1 MKASRQERVIMLG
14 DCQSFYA
21 SVEKADHPQYKD
33 RPLIV
38 AGDPERRSGIV
49 LAACPLAK
57 QRGITTAE
65 TLGSALAK
73 CPDLVVMRPRMQKY
87 IDVSMQI
94 TGIMKQFTDLVEP
107 YSIDEQHLDVTGSL
121 SLFGDP
127 VTIATTIQRKI
138 RRETG
143 VYTRF
148 GISYNKAVSK
158 MACDNFAKKNES
170 GIYVLPRTEIPRVL
184 WPLPVRSMFMVGS
197 RMERHLQC
205 MGIRSIGDLAGTPL
219 TRLRER
225 WGVNGEVLWRLA
237 NGLDNSPV
245 SPDSHAGVKSI
256 GHEMTLPRD
265 YFTQEEIAVPL
276 LELTELVCRRCRE
289 KGYMG
294 GVVSVGCR
302 GADFDHPTGFY
313 RQMKLPDPTNVTKQV
328 YQAVLSLFRR
338 HWDGEAVRKVGVTL
352 TGLVRDNEYQLT
364 LFDERPKYQ
373 ALERVTDEIKRKYGD
388 SAIMRAVSLTGPGQ
402 AKDRA
407 GKIGGHYR

>member
-1 MKASRQERVIMLG
+1 MKSERVVMLA

-21 SVEKADHPQYKD
+21 SVEKADHPQHKD

-57 QRGITTAE
+57 QYGVTTAE
-65 TLGSALAK
+65 TLGTALPK
-73 CPDLVVMRPRMQKY
+73 CPDLVVMRPRMERY
-87 IDVSMQI
+87 ISVSMQI
-94 TGIMKQFTDLVEP
+94 TNIMKQFTDLVEP

-121 SLFGDP
+121 SLFGGP
-127 VTIATTIQRKI
+127 EMLALTIQQKI

-143 VYTRF
+143 IYSRF

-158 MACDNFAKKNES
+158 MACDNFAKKNAN
-170 GIYVLPRTEIPRVL
+170 GLYTLPREAVSKVL
-184 WPLPVRSMFMVGS
+184 WPLPIRQMFMVGS
-197 RMERHLQC
+197 RMERHLLR
-205 MGIRSIGDLAGTPL
+205 MGIRTIGELANTPL
-219 TRLRER
+219 ARLRQR

-237 NGLDNSPV
+237 NGIDDSPV
-245 SPDSHAGVKSI
+245 DPNSHQGEKSI

-265 YFTQEEIAVPL
+265 YYSLEETAVPL

-328 YQAVLSLFRR
+328 YDGVMRLFRR
-338 HWDGEAVRKVGVTL
+338 HWDGQPVRKVGVTL
-352 TGLVRDNEYQLT
+352 TGLVRDDEYQLT
-364 LFDERPKYQ
+364 LFDERPRYQ
-373 ALERVTDEIKRKYGD
+373 ALERATDEIKRRYGE
-388 SAIMRAVSLTGPGQ
+388 SAIFRAVSLTGAGQ
-402 AKDRA
+402 ARDRA

>member
-1 MKASRQERVIMLG
+1 MKSERVVMLA

-21 SVEKADHPQYKD
+21 SVEKADHPQHKD

-57 QRGITTAE
+57 QYGVTTAE
-65 TLGSALAK
+65 TLGTALAK
-73 CPDLVVMRPRMQKY
+73 CPDLVVMRPRMERY
-87 IDVSMQI
+87 ISVSMQI
-94 TGIMKQFTDLVEP
+94 TNIMKQFTDLVEP

-121 SLFGDP
+121 SLFGEP
-127 VTIATTIQRKI
+127 KRLALMIQEKI

-143 VYTRF
+143 IYSRF

-158 MACDNFAKKNES
+158 MACDNFAKKNAN
-170 GIYVLPRTEIPRVL
+170 GLYVLPREAVSKVL
-184 WPLPVRSMFMVGS
+184 WPLPIRQMFMVGS
-197 RMERHLQC
+197 RMERHLLR
-205 MGIRSIGDLAGTPL
+205 MGIRTIGELATLPL
-219 TRLRER
+219 ARLRQR

-237 NGLDNSPV
+237 NGIDDSPV
-245 SPDSHAGVKSI
+245 DPNSHQGEKSI

-265 YFTQEEIAVPL
+265 YYSLEETAVPL

-328 YQAVLSLFRR
+328 YDGVMRLFRR
-338 HWDGEAVRKVGVTL
+338 HWDGQPVRKVGVTL
-352 TGLVRDNEYQLT
+352 TGLVRDDEYQLT
-364 LFDERPKYQ
+364 LFDERPRYQ
-373 ALERVTDEIKRKYGD
+373 ALERATDEIKRRFGE
-388 SAIMRAVSLTGPGQ
+388 SAIFRAVSLTGAGQ
-402 AKDRA
+402 ARDRA

>member
-1 MKASRQERVIMLG
+1 MKSERVIMMA

-21 SVEKADHPQYKD
+21 SVEKADHPQYRD

-57 QRGITTAE
+57 RYGVTTAE
-65 TLGSALAK
+65 TLGTALAK
-73 CPDLVVMRPRMQKY
+73 FPDLVVMRPRMERY
-87 IDVSMQI
+87 ISVSMQI
-94 TGIMKQFTDLVEP
+94 TNIMKQFTDLVEP

-121 SLFGDP
+121 SLFGEP
-127 VTIATTIQRKI
+127 KTLALMIQEKI

-143 VYTRF
+143 IYSRF

-158 MACDNFAKKNES
+158 MACDNFAKKNAN
-170 GIYVLPRTEIPRVL
+170 GLYVLPREAVPQVL
-184 WPLPVRSMFMVGS
+184 WPLPIRQMFMVGS
-197 RMERHLQC
+197 RMERHLLR
-205 MGIRSIGDLAGTPL
+205 MGIRTIGELANTPL
-219 TRLRER
+219 ARLRQR

-237 NGLDNSPV
+237 NGIDDSPV
-245 SPDSHAGVKSI
+245 DPNSHQGEKSI

-265 YFTQEEIAVPL
+265 YYSLEETAVPL

-302 GADFDHPTGFY
+302 GADFDCPTGFY

-328 YQAVLSLFRR
+328 YDGVMRLFRR
-338 HWDGEAVRKVGVTL
+338 HWDGQPIRKVGVTL
-352 TGLVRDNEYQLT
+352 TGLVRDDEYQLT
-364 LFDERPKYQ
+364 LFDERPRYQ
-373 ALERVTDEIKRKYGD
+373 ALERATDEIKRRFGE
-388 SAIMRAVSLTGPGQ
+388 SAIFRAVSLTAAGQ
-402 AKDRA
+402 ARDRA

>member
-1 MKASRQERVIMLG
+1 MKSERVVMLA

-21 SVEKADHPQYKD
+21 SVEKADHPQHKD

-57 QRGITTAE
+57 RYGVTTAE
-65 TLGSALAK
+65 TLGTALPK
-73 CPDLVVMRPRMQKY
+73 CPDLVVMRPRMERY
-87 IDVSMQI
+87 ISVSMQI
-94 TGIMKQFTDLVEP
+94 TNIMKQFTDLVEP

-121 SLFGDP
+121 SLFGEP
-127 VTIATTIQRKI
+127 ETLALTIQQKI

-143 VYTRF
+143 IYSRF

-158 MACDNFAKKNES
+158 MACDNFAKKNAN
-170 GIYVLPRTEIPRVL
+170 GLYTLPREAVSKVL
-184 WPLPVRSMFMVGS
+184 WPLPIRQMFMVGS
-197 RMERHLQC
+197 RMERHLLR
-205 MGIRSIGDLAGTPL
+205 MGIRTIGELANLPL
-219 TRLRER
+219 ARLRQR

-237 NGLDNSPV
+237 NGIDDSPV
-245 SPDSHAGVKSI
+245 DPNSHQGEKSI

-265 YFTQEEIAVPL
+265 YYSLEETAVPL

-328 YQAVLSLFRR
+328 YDGVMRLFRR
-338 HWDGEAVRKVGVTL
+338 HWDGQPVRKVGVTL
-352 TGLVRDNEYQLT
+352 TGLVRDDEYQLT
-364 LFDERPKYQ
+364 LFDERPRYQ
-373 ALERVTDEIKRKYGD
+373 ALERATDEIKRRYGE
-388 SAIMRAVSLTGPGQ
+388 SAIFRAVSLTGAGQ
-402 AKDRA
+402 ARDRA

>member
-1 MKASRQERVIMLG
+1 MKSERVIMMA

-21 SVEKADHPQYKD
+21 SVEKADHPQHQN

-57 QRGITTAE
+57 QYGVTTAE
-65 TLGSALAK
+65 TLGTALAK
-73 CPDLVVMRPRMQKY
+73 CPDLVVMRPRMERY
-87 IDVSMQI
+87 ISVSMQI
-94 TGIMKQFTDLVEP
+94 TNIMKQFTDLVEP

-121 SLFGDP
+121 SLFGEP
-127 VTIATTIQRKI
+127 ETLALTIQQKI

-143 VYTRF
+143 IYSRF

-158 MACDNFAKKNES
+158 MACDNFAKKNAN
-170 GIYVLPRTEIPRVL
+170 GLYVLPREAVPKVL
-184 WPLPVRSMFMVGS
+184 WPLPIRQMFMVGS
-197 RMERHLQC
+197 RMERHLLR
-205 MGIRSIGDLAGTPL
+205 MGIRTIGELANLPL
-219 TRLRER
+219 ARLRQR

-237 NGLDNSPV
+237 NGMDDSPV
-245 SPDSHAGVKSI
+245 DPNSHQGEKSI

-265 YFTQEEIAVPL
+265 YYSMEETAVPL

-313 RQMKLPDPTNVTKQV
+313 RQMKLPDPTNVTMQV
-328 YQAVLSLFRR
+328 YDGVMRLFRR
-338 HWDGEAVRKVGVTL
+338 HWDGQPVRKVGVTL
-352 TGLVRDNEYQLT
+352 TGLVRDDEYQLT
-364 LFDERPKYQ
+364 LFDERPRYQ
-373 ALERVTDEIKRKYGD
+373 ALERATDEIKRRYGE
-388 SAIMRAVSLTGPGQ
+388 SAIFRAVSLTGAGQ
-402 AKDRA
+402 ARDRA

>member
-1 MKASRQERVIMLG
+1 MKSERVVMMA

-57 QRGITTAE
+57 RYGVTTAE
-65 TLGSALAK
+65 TLGTALAK
-73 CPDLVVMRPRMQKY
+73 HPGIVVMRPRMARY

-94 TGIMKQFTDLVEP
+94 TSIMKQFTDLVEP

-127 VTIATTIQRKI
+127 ETLARTIQQKI

-143 VYTRF
+143 IYSRF

-158 MACDNFAKKNES
+158 MATDNFAKKNVDGLFFLSRED
-170 GIYVLPRTEIPRVL
+170 VPKKL
-184 WPLPVRSMFMVGS
+184 WPLPIRQMFMVGS
-197 RMERHLQC
+197 RMERHFLR
-205 MGIRSIGDLAGTPL
+205 MGIHTIGQLANTPL
-219 TRLRER
+219 ARLRQR

-237 NGLDNSPV
+237 NGIDDSPV
-245 SPDSHAGVKSI
+245 DPNSHQGEKSI

-265 YFTQEEIAVPL
+265 YYSLEEAAVPL

-328 YQAVLSLFRR
+328 YDGVMTLFRR
-338 HWDGEAVRKVGVTL
+338 HWDGQPIRKVGVTL
-352 TGLVRDNEYQLT
+352 SGLSRDDEYQLT

-373 ALERVTDEIKRKYGD
+373 ALEKATDEIKRRYGE
-388 SAIMRAVSLTGPGQ
+388 SAILRAVSLTPSGQ
-402 AKDRA
+402 ARDRA

>member
-1 MKASRQERVIMLG
+1 MKSERVVMLA

-21 SVEKADHPQYKD
+21 SVEKADHPQHKD

-57 QRGITTAE
+57 QYGVTTAE
-65 TLGSALAK
+65 TLGTALAK
-73 CPDLVVMRPRMQKY
+73 CPDLVVMRPRMERY
-87 IDVSMQI
+87 ISVSMQI
-94 TGIMKQFTDLVEP
+94 TNIMKQFTDLVEP

-121 SLFGDP
+121 SLFGEP
-127 VTIATTIQRKI
+127 KRLALMIQEKI

-143 VYTRF
+143 IYSRF

-158 MACDNFAKKNES
+158 MACDNFAKKNAN
-170 GIYVLPRTEIPRVL
+170 GLYVLPREAVSKVL
-184 WPLPVRSMFMVGS
+184 WPLPIRQMFMVGS
-197 RMERHLQC
+197 RMERHLLR
-205 MGIRSIGDLAGTPL
+205 MGIRTIGELANLPL
-219 TRLRER
+219 ARLRQR

-237 NGLDNSPV
+237 NGIDDSPV
-245 SPDSHAGVKSI
+245 DPNSHQGEKSI

-265 YFTQEEIAVPL
+265 YYSLEETAVPL

-328 YQAVLSLFRR
+328 YDGVMRLFRR
-338 HWDGEAVRKVGVTL
+338 HWDGQPVRKVGVTL
-352 TGLVRDNEYQLT
+352 TGLVRDDEYQLT
-364 LFDERPKYQ
+364 LFDERPRYQ
-373 ALERVTDEIKRKYGD
+373 ALERATDEIKRRFGE
-388 SAIMRAVSLTGPGQ
+388 SAIFRAVSLTGAGQ
-402 AKDRA
+402 ARDRA

>member
-1 MKASRQERVIMLG
+1 MKSERVVMLA

-21 SVEKADHPQYKD
+21 SVEKADHPQHKD

-57 QRGITTAE
+57 QYGVTTAE
-65 TLGSALAK
+65 TLGTALAK
-73 CPDLVVMRPRMQKY
+73 YPDLVVMRPRMERY
-87 IDVSMQI
+87 ISVSMQI
-94 TGIMKQFTDLVEP
+94 TNIMKQFTDLVEP

-121 SLFGDP
+121 SLFGEP
-127 VTIATTIQRKI
+127 KRLALMIQEKI

-143 VYTRF
+143 IYSRF

-158 MACDNFAKKNES
+158 MACDNFAKKNAN
-170 GIYVLPRTEIPRVL
+170 GLYVLPREAVSKVL
-184 WPLPVRSMFMVGS
+184 WPLPIRQMFMVGS
-197 RMERHLQC
+197 RMERHLLR
-205 MGIRSIGDLAGTPL
+205 MGIRTIGELANLPL
-219 TRLRER
+219 ARLRQR

-237 NGLDNSPV
+237 NGIDDSPV
-245 SPDSHAGVKSI
+245 DPNSHQGEKSI

-265 YFTQEEIAVPL
+265 YYSLEETAVPL

-328 YQAVLSLFRR
+328 YDGVMRLFRR
-338 HWDGEAVRKVGVTL
+338 HWDGQPVRKVGVTL
-352 TGLVRDNEYQLT
+352 TGLVRDDEYQLT
-364 LFDERPKYQ
+364 LFDERPRYQ
-373 ALERVTDEIKRKYGD
+373 ALERATDEIKRRFGE
-388 SAIMRAVSLTGPGQ
+388 SAIFRAVSLTGAGQ
-402 AKDRA
+402 ARDRA

>member
-1 MKASRQERVIMLG
+1 MKSERVIMMA

-21 SVEKADHPQYKD
+21 SVEKADHPQHRD

-49 LAACPLAK
+49 LAACPRAK
-57 QRGITTAE
+57 QHGVTTAE
-65 TLGSALAK
+65 TLGTALAK
-73 CPDLVVMRPRMQKY
+73 CPDLVVMRPRMERY
-87 IDVSMQI
+87 IAVSMQI

-121 SLFGDP
+121 SLFGEP
-127 VTIATTIQRKI
+127 ETLALMIQQKI

-143 VYTRF
+143 IYSRF

-158 MACDNFAKKNES
+158 MACDNFAKKNAN
-170 GIYVLPRTEIPRVL
+170 GLYALPREAVPEVL
-184 WPLPVRSMFMVGS
+184 WPLPIRQMLMVGS
-197 RMERHLQC
+197 RMERHLLR
-205 MGIRSIGDLAGTPL
+205 MGIRTIGQLANTPL
-219 TRLRER
+219 ARLRQR

-237 NGLDNSPV
+237 NGIDDSPV
-245 SPDSHAGVKSI
+245 DPSSHQGEKSI

-265 YFTQEEIAVPL
+265 YYSLEETAVPL

-328 YQAVLSLFRR
+328 YDGVMRLFRR
-338 HWDGEAVRKVGVTL
+338 HWDGQPIRKVGVTL
-352 TGLVRDNEYQLT
+352 TGLVRDDEYQLT
-364 LFDERPKYQ
+364 LFDERPRYQ
-373 ALERVTDEIKRKYGD
+373 ALERATDEIKRRYGE
-388 SAIMRAVSLTGPGQ
+388 SAIFRAVSLTAAGQ
-402 AKDRA
+402 ARDRA

>member
-1 MKASRQERVIMLG
+1 MKSERVVMLA

-21 SVEKADHPQYKD
+21 SVEKADHPQHKD

-57 QRGITTAE
+57 QYGVTTAE
-65 TLGSALAK
+65 TLGTALPK
-73 CPDLVVMRPRMQKY
+73 CPDLVVMRPRMERY
-87 IDVSMQI
+87 ISVSMQI
-94 TGIMKQFTDLVEP
+94 TNIMKQFTDLVEP

-121 SLFGDP
+121 SLFGEP
-127 VTIATTIQRKI
+127 EMLALTIQQKI

-143 VYTRF
+143 IYSRF

-158 MACDNFAKKNES
+158 MACDNFAKKNAN
-170 GIYVLPRTEIPRVL
+170 GLYTLPREAVSKVL
-184 WPLPVRSMFMVGS
+184 WPLPIRQMFMVGS
-197 RMERHLQC
+197 RMERHLLR
-205 MGIRSIGDLAGTPL
+205 MGIRTIGELANTPL
-219 TRLRER
+219 ARLRQR

-237 NGLDNSPV
+237 NGIDDSPV
-245 SPDSHAGVKSI
+245 DPNSHQGEKSI

-265 YFTQEEIAVPL
+265 YYSLEETAVPL

-328 YQAVLSLFRR
+328 YDGVMRLFRR
-338 HWDGEAVRKVGVTL
+338 HWDGQPVRKVGVTL
-352 TGLVRDNEYQLT
+352 TGLVRDDEYQLT
-364 LFDERPKYQ
+364 LFDERPRYQ
-373 ALERVTDEIKRKYGD
+373 ALERATDEIKRRYGE
-388 SAIMRAVSLTGPGQ
+388 SAIFRAVSLTGAGQ
-402 AKDRA
+402 ALERA

>member
-1 MKASRQERVIMLG
+1 MKSERVVMLA

-21 SVEKADHPQYKD
+21 SVEKADHPQHKD

-57 QRGITTAE
+57 QYGVTTAE
-65 TLGSALAK
+65 TLGTALPK
-73 CPDLVVMRPRMQKY
+73 CPDLVVMRPRMERY
-87 IDVSMQI
+87 ISVSMQI
-94 TGIMKQFTDLVEP
+94 TNIMKQFTDLVEP

-121 SLFGDP
+121 SLFGGP
-127 VTIATTIQRKI
+127 ETLALTIQQKI

-143 VYTRF
+143 IYSRF

-158 MACDNFAKKNES
+158 MACDNFAKKNAN
-170 GIYVLPRTEIPRVL
+170 GLYTLPREAVSKVL
-184 WPLPVRSMFMVGS
+184 WPLPIRQMFMVGS
-197 RMERHLQC
+197 RMERHLLR
-205 MGIRSIGDLAGTPL
+205 MGIRTIGELANTPL
-219 TRLRER
+219 ARLRQR

-237 NGLDNSPV
+237 NGIDDSPV
-245 SPDSHAGVKSI
+245 DPNSHQGEKSI

-265 YFTQEEIAVPL
+265 YYSLEETAVPL

-328 YQAVLSLFRR
+328 YDGVMRLFRR
-338 HWDGEAVRKVGVTL
+338 HWDGQPVRKVGVTL
-352 TGLVRDNEYQLT
+352 TGLVRDDEYQLT
-364 LFDERPKYQ
+364 LFDERPRYQ
-373 ALERVTDEIKRKYGD
+373 ALERATDEIKRRYGE
-388 SAIMRAVSLTGPGQ
+388 SAIFRAVSLTGAGQ
-402 AKDRA
+402 ARDRA

>member
-1 MKASRQERVIMLG
+1 MKSERVVMLA

-21 SVEKADHPQYKD
+21 SVEKADHPQHKD

-57 QRGITTAE
+57 QYGVTTAE
-65 TLGSALAK
+65 TLGTALPK
-73 CPDLVVMRPRMQKY
+73 CPDLVVMRPRMERY
-87 IDVSMQI
+87 ISVSMQI
-94 TGIMKQFTDLVEP
+94 TNIMKQFTDLVEP

-121 SLFGDP
+121 SLFGEP
-127 VTIATTIQRKI
+127 EMLALTIQQKI

-143 VYTRF
+143 IYSRF

-158 MACDNFAKKNES
+158 MACDNFAKKNAN
-170 GIYVLPRTEIPRVL
+170 GLYTLPREAVSKVL
-184 WPLPVRSMFMVGS
+184 WPLPIRQMFMVGS
-197 RMERHLQC
+197 RMERHLLR
-205 MGIRSIGDLAGTPL
+205 MGIRTIGELANTPL
-219 TRLRER
+219 ARLRQR

-237 NGLDNSPV
+237 NGIDDSPV
-245 SPDSHAGVKSI
+245 DPNSHQGEKSI

-265 YFTQEEIAVPL
+265 YYSLEETAVPL

-328 YQAVLSLFRR
+328 YDGVMRLFRR
-338 HWDGEAVRKVGVTL
+338 HWDGQPVRKVGVTL
-352 TGLVRDNEYQLT
+352 TGLVRDDEYQLT
-364 LFDERPKYQ
+364 LFDERPRYQ
-373 ALERVTDEIKRKYGD
+373 ALERATDEIKRRYGE
-388 SAIMRAVSLTGPGQ
+388 SAIFRAVSLTGAGQ
-402 AKDRA
+402 ARDRA

>member
-1 MKASRQERVIMLG
+1 MKSERVVMLA

-21 SVEKADHPQYKD
+21 SVEKADHPQHKD

-57 QRGITTAE
+57 RYGVTTAE
-65 TLGSALAK
+65 TLGTALPK
-73 CPDLVVMRPRMQKY
+73 CPDLVVMRPRMERY
-87 IDVSMQI
+87 ISVSMQI
-94 TGIMKQFTDLVEP
+94 TNIMKQFTDLVEP

-121 SLFGDP
+121 SLFGEP
-127 VTIATTIQRKI
+127 ETLALTIQQKI

-143 VYTRF
+143 IYSRF

-158 MACDNFAKKNES
+158 MACDNFAKKNAN
-170 GIYVLPRTEIPRVL
+170 GLYTLPREAVSKVL
-184 WPLPVRSMFMVGS
+184 WPLPIRQMFMVGS
-197 RMERHLQC
+197 RMERHLLR
-205 MGIRSIGDLAGTPL
+205 MGIRTIGELANTPL
-219 TRLRER
+219 ARLRQR

-237 NGLDNSPV
+237 NGIDDSPV
-245 SPDSHAGVKSI
+245 DPNSHQGEKSI

-265 YFTQEEIAVPL
+265 YYSLEETAVPL

-328 YQAVLSLFRR
+328 YDGVMRLFRR
-338 HWDGEAVRKVGVTL
+338 HWDGQPVRKVGVTL
-352 TGLVRDNEYQLT
+352 TGLVRDDEYQLT
-364 LFDERPKYQ
+364 LFDERPRYQ
-373 ALERVTDEIKRKYGD
+373 ALERATDEIKRRYGE
-388 SAIMRAVSLTGPGQ
+388 SAIFRAVSLTGAGQ
-402 AKDRA
+402 ARDRA